1 MYLPLTSYVSMQI
14 PKIAIHK
21 DAGDLSKT
29 LWVSRTFT
37 QRVIRNNFTHN
48 VKFILSIFGGKT
60 SLEIIKLEKSKGKEA

>member
-21 DAGDLSKT
+21 DAGDLSKS

-37 QRVIRNNFTHN
+37 QHVIRNFTHN

-60 SLEIIKLEKSKGKEA
+60 SLEIIKLEESKGKEA